1 MCEMDRELPLVVE
14 HLFKRVARRID
25 SQSGDAWPTI
35 MERHHFSARE
45 PKAMGLYPPLPVW
58 VCCALERKSSRR
70 RVCSTFGT
78 RGEVDETVRKAR
90 VRACLSDDDF
100 QLYYEHHLVMSCHI
114 RT

>member
-1 MCEMDRELPLVVE
+1 MDRELPLVVE

-45 PKAMGLYPPLPVW
+45 PKAMGLYPPLPVG
-58 VCCALERKSSRR
+58 VLRSGTEKLPPSSLLN
-70 RVCSTFGT
+70 FGT

-100 QLYYEHHLVMSCHI
+100 
-114 RT
+114 